1 MAASGWSAKIIWRA
15 RDSMTLPN
23 PSDRYRKEATRLRDK
38 AEVTQD
44 PTIRTELMAIA
55 RQYDVLADAVQR
67 PRTDQTD

>member
-1 MAASGWSAKIIWRA
+1 
-15 RDSMTLPN
+15 MTLPN

-44 PTIRTELMAIA
+44 PTIRTELLAIA

-67 PRTDQTD
+67 PGTDQTD